1 MTATRGRGRPGGPEQ
16 TGRPARAPDRTAAA
30 ERPHDPRIDPP
41 TKADRRRFFGW
52 VAFLSVAPVCVGAVI
67 YAAVNMNGS
76 YPTVKPPVPTGWK
89 AVPGIYASF
98 SAPRSWSL
106 QQDLSDSAGDIFFG
120 GRGGGVGESVVEAK
134 AAPAP
139 GAPLPAIV
147 KTFLGGRYT
156 QLSRRSTSVANAQ
169 TAWDYRFALP
179 GGRRAEGVEAWVKG
193 TESLVWLVAVPS
205 SPTGTRVLSTLTLA
219 P

>member
-1 MTATRGRGRPGGPEQ
+1 
-16 TGRPARAPDRTAAA
+16 
-30 ERPHDPRIDPP
+30 
-41 TKADRRRFFGW
+41 
-52 VAFLSVAPVCVGAVI
+52 
-67 YAAVNMNGS
+67 MNGS
-76 YPTVKPPVPTGWK
+76 YPTVKPPVPAGWQ

-106 QQDLSDSAGDIFFG
+106 QQDLSDSAGDVYFG

-134 AAPAP
+134 VAPAP
-139 GAPLPAIV
+139 GAALPPIV
-147 KTFLGGRYT
+147 RTFLGGHYV
-156 QLSRRSTSVANAQ
+156 QLSRRSVGVANAQ
-169 TAWDYRFALP
+169 KAWDYRFALP
-179 GGRRAEGVEAWVKG
+179 AGRRAEGVEAWVRG